1 MGKLSIAVIG
11 MAVMGRNLALN
22 LADHGF
28 TVGVYNRS
36 YAASEAAV
44 TADQTGRLH
53 AFSELSELIAAL
65 ERPRKILMLIKAG
78 EPVDQMLAHL
88 RPLLDPGDIVA
99 DCGNSYFSDSER
111 RAEEMA
117 AADLHFLG
125 IGVSGGEEGAR
136 FGPAIMPGGDRLAY
150 EALSPML
157 EAISA
162 KAEGDPCCAY
172 TARGGAGHYVKM
184 VHNGIEYADMQIIA
198 EAYALL
204 RAAGLQPNAMAE
216 IFRQF
221 NEGALNSYLIE
232 ITATV
237 LNTRDDLAPGYL
249 IDQIVDRAEQKG
261 TGQWTNLEA
270 VKLEL
275 DASVLLAGLNARVI
289 SNLKAERETAER
301 LYKDEEVSL
310 DIDETLLEDLES
322 ALLAAK
328 IIAYAQGFALYRQAA
343 EVYDWNLDYAKIAG
357 IFRNGCIIRAG
368 LLREIM
374 ASFRAEPDLRNLLL
388 APDFVKLMREH
399 MPGLRRIVAL
409 AAQSAIAAPA
419 LSAALSYFD
428 SYSTAE
434 GSANLI
440 QGLRDHFG
448 AHQYERRDRSGSYH
462 YPWPIEY
469 DNES

>member
-53 AFSELSELIAAL
+53 AFSELTELIAAL

-99 DCGNSYFSDSER
+99 DCGNSYFLDSER

-117 AADLHFLG
+117 ASHLHFLG

-162 KAEGDPCCAY
+162 TAEGDPCCAY

-270 VKLEL
+270 VKLGL

-434 GSANLI
+434 GSTNLI

>member
-99 DCGNSYFSDSER
+99 DCGNSYFLDSER

-117 AADLHFLG
+117 ASHLHFLG

-162 KAEGDPCCAY
+162 TAEGDPCCAY

-270 VKLEL
+270 VKLGL

-434 GSANLI
+434 GSTNLI